1 MPYNSI
7 ATRATP
13 GGGPLI
19 PEEVQR
25 EIVQSVEEKSAA
37 LKLMPHVRM
46 KRAQQRIPVM
56 SQLPMAYWVTGANLD
71 ARDIGLK
78 QTTSVA
84 WDNVYLN
91 AEEIAVIVPISKNL
105 LADLDYDF
113 WSQVKPKVTE
123 AFGVAL
129 DEAVFFGVN
138 APTTFPPSIVAG
150 ALAAGNEVVAGT
162 SAVDFLD
169 DVNNGM
175 AKVEEDGFDV
185 SGFWARRQV
194 RAKLRGLRDTQKG
207 FLYYPDERP
216 TGSPQTGSLFG
227 EPIVF
232 SNAGLSGFAT
242 GATGY
247 SMIGGEWDQSMLAI
261 RDDIDMEMFDTGVIQ
276 DAAGVIVYNLLQQ
289 DMVALRVTA
298 RFAWAIPNPIN
309 RQQPT
314 KASRYPFFTIKQKA
328 TTGGEG
334 LAYEP
339 SGQVLDASSGQAL
352 PASSQET
359 VPTRTSRTAE
369 TTR

>member
-1 MPYNSI
+1 LPYNSI
-7 ATRATP
+7 AVRATP

-25 EIVQSVEEKSAA
+25 EIVQSIEEKSAA
-37 LKLMPHVRM
+37 LRLMPHVRM

-56 SQLPMAYWVTGANLD
+56 SQLPTAYWVTGASLD
-71 ARDIGLK
+71 ARDIGMK
-78 QTTSVA
+78 QTTTLA

-105 LADLDYDF
+105 LSDMDYDF
-113 WSQVKPKVTE
+113 WSQVRPKVTE

-129 DEAVFFGVN
+129 DEAIFFGLN

-162 SAVDFLD
+162 STVDFLD

-175 AKVEEDGFDV
+175 AKVEEDGFDI

-194 RAKLRGLRDTQKG
+194 RAKLRGLRTTDKE
-207 FLYYPDERP
+207 FIYYPDQAP
-216 TGSPQTGSLFG
+216 TADARVGQLFG

-232 SNAGLSGFAT
+232 NNAGLSAFAT

-247 SMIGGEWDQSMLAI
+247 SMIGGEWEQSMLAI
-261 RDDIDMEMFDTGVIQ
+261 REDIDMEMFDTGVITDNGSPPIIQ
-276 DAAGVIVYNLLQQ
+276 YSLLQQ

-334 LAYEP
+334 
-339 SGQVLDASSGQAL
+339 
-352 PASSQET
+352 
-359 VPTRTSRTAE
+359 
-369 TTR
+369 

>member
-1 MPYNSI
+1 LPYNSI

-13 GGGPLI
+13 GTGPLI
-19 PEEVQR
+19 PEDVQR
-25 EIVQSVEEKSAA
+25 EIVQSIEEKSAA
-37 LKLMPHVRM
+37 LRLMPHVRM

-56 SQLPMAYWVTGANLD
+56 SQLPTAYWITGASLD
-71 ARDIGLK
+71 ARDIGMK
-78 QTTSVA
+78 QTTSLA

-91 AEEIAVIVPISKNL
+91 AEEMAVIVPISKNL
-105 LADLDYDF
+105 LSDMDYDF
-113 WSQVKPKVTE
+113 WAQVRPKVTE

-129 DEAVFFGVN
+129 DEAIFFGVN

-150 ALAAGNEVVAGT
+150 AAAAGNIILAGAST
-162 SAVDFLD
+162 VDYLD
-169 DVNNGM
+169 DINNAM
-175 AKVEEDGFDV
+175 ATVEADGFDV

-194 RAKLRGLRDTQKG
+194 KAKLRGLRDSQKG
-207 FLYYPDERP
+207 LLYYPETAP
-216 TGSPQTGSLFG
+216 NASPNVGTLYG

-247 SMIGGEWDQSMLAI
+247 SMIGGEWDQSMLAV
-261 RDDIDMEMFDTGVIQ
+261 REDIDMEMFDTGVIT
-276 DAAGVIVYNLLQQ
+276 DNGSPPVIVYNLLQQ

-314 KASRYPFFTIKQKA
+314 KASRYPFFALQQKA

-334 LAYEP
+334 
-339 SGQVLDASSGQAL
+339 
-352 PASSQET
+352 
-359 VPTRTSRTAE
+359 
-369 TTR
+369 

>member
-25 EIVQSVEEKSAA
+25 EIVQSIEEKSAA
-37 LKLMPHVRM
+37 LRLMPHVRM

-56 SQLPMAYWVTGANLD
+56 SQLPTAYWVTGANLD
-71 ARDIGLK
+71 ARDIGMK
-78 QTTSVA
+78 QTTSLA

-105 LADLDYDF
+105 LSDMDYDF
-113 WSQVKPKVTE
+113 WSQVRPKVTE

-138 APTTFPPSIVAG
+138 APTTFPPSIVTG
-150 ALAAGNEVVAGT
+150 AAAAGNLVIAGT
-162 SAVDFLD
+162 STVDFLD
-169 DVNNGM
+169 DVNTAM
-175 AKVEEDGFDV
+175 ALVEADGYDV

-194 RAKLRGLRDTQKG
+194 RGKLRGLRDAQKG
-207 FLYYPDERP
+207 FLYYPDTAP
-216 TGSPQTGSLFG
+216 TGDARVGTLYG

-232 SNAGLSGFAT
+232 SNAGLSGFNT

-261 RDDIDMEMFDTGVIQ
+261 RDDIDMEMFDTGVIT
-276 DAAGVIVYNLLQQ
+276 DNGSPPVIIYNLLQQ

-309 RQQPT
+309 RQQST
-314 KASRYPFFTIKQKA
+314 KASRYPFFAIQQKA

-334 LAYEP
+334 
-339 SGQVLDASSGQAL
+339 
-352 PASSQET
+352 
-359 VPTRTSRTAE
+359 
-369 TTR
+369 